1 MKTSHIIDLNVKNKS
16 AYLWKAALAKWNISM
31 PLLGLLHSFETF
43 HDNHA
48 DNQQEYVKLYGL
60 LHSTVSNHW
69 ASYTQTWGNC
79 FVLLCF

>member
-48 DNQQEYVKLYGL
+48 GVKQEYVKL
-60 LHSTVSNHW
+60 
-69 ASYTQTWGNC
+69 
-79 FVLLCF
+79 